1 MNNPVLTPCI
11 GICEL
16 GVDGLC
22 TGCQRNTDEI
32 GRWSQMSDVERLV
45 LMEQVLPA
53 REPRRR

>member
-16 GVDGLC
+16 GADGLC
-22 TGCQRNTDEI
+22 TGCLRNTDEI
-32 GRWSQMSDVERLV
+32 GRWSLMSDAERLR